1 MTILDYNGTILF
13 TFFAVNGAGNGDA
26 TTFTYIVPKE
36 TPQSG

>member
-13 TFFAVNGAGNGDA
+13 TFFAVNGTGNGDA